1 MSEQQGCT
9 EVNYSRNLMFHG
21 LGKEYFRLCI
31 VNLLLTIVTLGIFA
45 PWAFVRSKKYLYS
58 HAELSGSRFSY
69 NITGGSIFISWVF
82 AGFFFTFSLY
92 VNLSSCVCSHLVL
105 SRCGYFIFT
114 MAYDEKYSLSDAI
127 DYA

>member
-45 PWAFVRSKKYLYS
+45 PWA
-58 HAELSGSRFSY
+58 
-69 NITGGSIFISWVF
+69 
-82 AGFFFTFSLY
+82 LY
-92 VNLSSCVCSHLVL
+92 VLKSIYIVMLNYQDLGFPIILQ
-105 SRCGYFIFT
+105 G
-114 MAYDEKYSLSDAI
+114 AQYS
-127 DYA
+127 

>member
-45 PWAFVRSKKYLYS
+45 PWAFVRSKKYLYVM
-58 HAELSGSRFSY
+58 LNY
-69 NITGGSIFISWVF
+69 QDL
-82 AGFFFTFSLY
+82 GFPIILQ
-92 VNLSSCVCSHLVL
+92 
-105 SRCGYFIFT
+105 G
-114 MAYDEKYSLSDAI
+114 AQYS
-127 DYA
+127 